1 MSDIINIE
9 NYKIGTNQSVFVI
22 AEVGVNHNGDL
33 ELAKKLIKEASRC
46 GANCVKFQTFK
57 AEKLVVNDAPKAEYQ
72 LKTTSKD
79 ESQLEMLQKLE
90 MDTDKYYEIIKC
102 CKEEGVLFISTP
114 YNIEDADFLET
125 LGVSAYKLASM
136 HAAEPWF
143 ARYVA
148 NKKKP
153 IILSTGMSTLSE
165 IDLTVRAIKETG
177 NSDLILLQC
186 TTNYPSRMEDTNLL
200 AMKTMSKTFNLNV
213 GYSDHTENDI
223 ACITSVALGAKVIEK
238 HFTLDKSLPGPDH
251 TTSATPDEFRNLVKN
266 IRNAEK
272 SLGLSVKQPCE
283 IEKINKI
290 GMRRSIVA
298 KCDIDKGIKIT
309 EEMIALKRPS
319 TGISSL
325 YVDEIIGK
333 KTLNKILK
341 DEMFKWNDFGE

>member
-1 MSDIINIE
+1 MINIINIE

-33 ELAKKLIKEASRC
+33 ELAKKLVKEAARC

-57 AEKLVVNDAPKAEYQ
+57 AEKLVLNNAPKAGYQ

-79 ESQLEMLQKLE
+79 ETQFEMLQKLE
-90 MDTDKYYEIIKC
+90 MDIDKYDEIIKC

-114 YNIEDADFLET
+114 YNIEDVDFLEK

-148 NKKKP
+148 KKKKP

-251 TTSATPDEFRNLVKN
+251 TTSATPNEFKNLIKN
-266 IRNAEK
+266 IRNTEK

-309 EEMIALKRPS
+309 EEMITLKRPS

-333 KTLNKILK
+333 KTLNKIRK
-341 DEMFKWNDFGE
+341 NEMLKWNDFGE

>member
-90 MDTDKYYEIIKC
+90 MDTDKYNEIIKC